1 MRLITMAP
9 ASMRR
14 AGLFGSRPMLTSL
27 ALAGLLTVSACAAP
41 ASEPA
46 AGVLVTTPG
55 SSTYTGTA
63 VNPPFTL
70 PTQTF
75 TDTQG
80 KTVTLADVAGVD
92 QASGDQA
99 AGDQAA
105 PMVLI
110 FAYTNCPDVCNAQL
124 AALAAAL
131 RRSSDPVQESVRV
144 VMISTDPARDDAAA
158 MRTYLDGFGE
168 GYVGLRADVPTT
180 LAAADAL
187 GVSIERGEST
197 GNGGYEVDH
206 TAALFGFDDQQQGV
220 VLWQPGVAVADLG
233 SDLETLAR

>member
-1 MRLITMAP
+1 MAV
-9 ASMRR
+9 AVVG
-14 AGLFGSRPMLTSL
+14 AL
-27 ALAGLLTVSACAAP
+27 ALGACAAP

-46 AGVLVTTPG
+46 AGVLITTPG
-55 SSTYTGTA
+55 SSNFRGTA
-63 VNPPFTL
+63 VDPAFDL

-75 TDTQG
+75 TDTEG
-80 KTVTLADVAGVD
+80 RKVTLADLAGEGAEGQSTGV
-92 QASGDQA
+92 
-99 AGDQAA
+99 
-105 PMVLI
+105 PMVII

-131 RRSSDPVQESVRV
+131 RRSTDAVKNDVRV
-144 VMISTDPARDDAAA
+144 VMVSTDPARDTTEA

-168 GYVGLRADVPTT
+168 GYIGLRANLPTT
-180 LAAADAL
+180 LAAAKGL

-220 VLWQPGVAVADLG
+220 VLWQPGVAVADLVA
-233 SDLETLAR
+233 DLETLES